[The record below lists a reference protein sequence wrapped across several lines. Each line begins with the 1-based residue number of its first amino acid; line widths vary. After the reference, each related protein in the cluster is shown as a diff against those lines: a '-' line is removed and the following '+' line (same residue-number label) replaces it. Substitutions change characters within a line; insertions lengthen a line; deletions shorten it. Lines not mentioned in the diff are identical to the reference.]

1 MVQNNRNIWSE
12 KMDSTIKNEPAYIK
26 VYKKIK
32 VKIQKGIY
40 PADSFLPK
48 ESELENIFG
57 VSRTTVRKA
66 IKLLRQENLV
76 DVRQGCG
83 TRVCEFKAKQ
93 DYNKVTSVTESLRRK
108 GYKVTTGNMM
118 IDIIE
123 ASGELAEAL
132 TVSFGT
138 EIARVQRLQLA
149 DAIPVAL
156 MENYIPYQLV
166 PGIETYQNKFV
177 ALYQFLESVYHI
189 TIDSTKDR
197 IYAVS
202 ATFLEA
208 QALDIKPKEALL
220 VVKRVCYN
228 NSQPICIDHVRVI
241 GNRYEVEISGQG
253 RSK

>member
-1 MVQNNRNIWSE
+1 MH
-12 KMDSTIKNEPAYIK
+12 STEKNEPAYIK
-26 VYKKIK
+26 MYKKIK
-32 VKIQKGIY
+32 AEIQEGIY

-48 ESELENIFG
+48 ESELEVIYG

-66 IKLLRQENLV
+66 VKLLSQENLV
-76 DVRQGCG
+76 YVRQGCG

-108 GYKVTTGNMM
+108 GYRVTTGNMM
-118 IDIIE
+118 IDVIKDSAE
-123 ASGELAEAL
+123 MSEAL
-132 TVSFGT
+132 ELSPGT

-149 DAIPVAL
+149 DDIPVAL
-156 MENYIPYQLV
+156 MENYIPYPLV
-166 PGIETYQNKFV
+166 PGIETYQDKFV
-177 ALYQFLESVYHI
+177 ALYQFLETVYGI

-208 QALDIKPKEALL
+208 QALDIKPRDALL
-220 VVKRVCYN
+220 VVKRICYSSGRPVCA
-228 NSQPICIDHVRVI
+228 DHVKVI
-241 GNRYEVEISGQG
+241 GSRYEVEICGQG